1 MPHSFDDTR
10 DVTATG
16 LPRFRDLLGGLSGE
30 EREIAREALF
40 PGETRLTPTEADEDT
55 ETSDAL
61 RQLLG
66 RDASQVSDED
76 VFRIMQGLD
85 EPGVLR
91 VAETAEEIPLLTP
104 FPAEFID
111 ERSPLEEQNRFM
123 SEAEDL
129 VRTPPGGFTAESGVQ
144 VSGAIRHG
152 PDPFT
157 IENPF
162 ADPSL
167 TPEQQR
173 EAVQHI
179 SRVQESA
186 RKIKSERLKT
196 QFKSKWR
203 AVQRVMADPAVP
215 IEQKR
220 QIQFQVQAELR
231 EVDQP
236 DLIVDMFDVMSGE
249 DSPEVAQ
256 ARVKNYL
263 RKDLEAKYGDTALS
277 ELASSLVTVDED
289 GRPDLRA
296 ALPFI
301 AMREQQE
308 EGKRKEQ
315 RRIEGDRDA
324 MRNQAIQAAHNV
336 PLSKN
341 APELIAI
348 YDSHRAQY
356 EARYGKLPA
365 GPPRKGNAF
374 DVVAEVSTFF
384 QGGATTPLPSNARPR
399 STGTG
404 AIVQVRTQRDINML
418 REDVARRRRAGDINY
433 SVRAQGPDGSLHDIP

>member
-30 EREIAREALF
+30 ERETAREALF
-40 PGETRLTPTEADEDT
+40 PDETRLTPTESDEDS
-55 ETSDAL
+55 ETANAL

-66 RDASQVSDED
+66 QDASQVPDED

-91 VAETAEEIPLLTP
+91 VAETAEQVP
-104 FPAEFID
+104 FLEPFSAELID
-111 ERSPLEEQNRFM
+111 ERSPLEEQNRFL
-123 SEAEDL
+123 SGAENFIES
-129 VRTPPGGFTAESGVQ
+129 PGGFTTRSGVQ
-144 VSGAIRHG
+144 VSGEIRHG
-152 PDPFT
+152 RDPFT
-157 IENPF
+157 IDNPF
-162 ADPSL
+162 ANESL

-249 DSPEVAQ
+249 DAPEVAQ

-263 RKDLEAKYGDTALS
+263 RKDLDVKYGDTALS
-277 ELASSLVTVDED
+277 ELASSLVTVDKD

-301 AMREQQE
+301 AMREQE
-308 EGKRKEQ
+308 EALKRKEQ
-315 RRIEGDRDA
+315 QRIEGDRDA
-324 MRNQAIQAAHNV
+324 LRNQAIQAAHNV
-336 PLSKN
+336 PLSGY
-341 APELIAI
+341 APELVTI
-348 YDSHRAQY
+348 YKSHRAQY

-365 GPPRKGNAF
+365 SPDSKVF
-374 DVVAEVSTFF
+374 DVVGEVGTFF
-384 QGGATTPLPSNARPR
+384 QGGVIAPLSPNARPR
-399 STGTG
+399 PTGTG
-404 AIVQVRTQRDINML
+404 AIIQVKTQRDIDMVKQ
-418 REDVARRRRAGDINY
+418 DVARRRRAGDINY
-433 SVRAQGPDGSLHDIP
+433 SVRVQGPDGVVRNYP